1 MLEKLYK
8 KDALMKQFALLVFL
22 QPFIDIYRLFL
33 GNTIEIAGISLVELI
48 NIILIIYLAI
58 LFILNQRKWKTFAP
72 AILYSI
78 ILVIYLFFHCYNMLQ
93 FDTNII
99 TGTSINVIVEC
110 YVIIRAYVLPIM
122 VLYMLLY
129 IRTTE
134 ECFLK
139 TIVGASSFISCV
151 IVVTNLL
158 KVSYISYASN
168 LEKNEM
174 IHQNI
179 IEWFTKNPPMDL
191 NLITSKGWFYS
202 GNQIGLILLM
212 LFPIVIYYAI
222 KNNRKRTYLLIVI
235 QVVAM
240 IMVATKTAALGSI
253 VVMVIMIGLLILFGI
268 LYKKWKEYLK
278 KAFVIAIILCCSI
291 LLVQVSPV
299 KKMIGLQELSYI
311 SGQEEELKSELEDFS
326 SGELDTDEF
335 SKFMYKYYYI
345 YGIQEEYVKLFP
357 VEKYPEFWL
366 SVISDENK
374 SQANFR
380 KFKKRIYTEVEKE
393 NANPKDEYL
402 GIGYTT
408 NFPYLE
414 KDIIAQNVWFGKIG
428 TILLI
433 GPFLII
439 FIIASVKIL
448 LNMKKKFNMFNC
460 ILGLSICGGL
470 GASLLAGHL
479 FGYFFPILIFAYI
492 VAQLFQEVGTDNK
505 DVKKNK

>member
-22 QPFIDIYRLFL
+22 QPFIDIYRLFV
-33 GNTIEIAGISLVELI
+33 GNTVEVAGVSLVELI

-58 LFILNQRKWKTFAP
+58 LFILNQRKWKTFVP

-78 ILVIYLFFHCYNMLQ
+78 ILIIYLLLHSYNMLQ

-99 TGTSINVIVEC
+99 TGTSINVIVEA
-110 YVIIRAYVLPIM
+110 YVIIRAYVFPIM

-129 IRTTE
+129 MRTSE

-139 TIVGASSFISCV
+139 TIVGVSCFISCV

-414 KDIIAQNVWFGKIG
+414 KDNSAKCLVWKNWYNIINW
-428 TILLI
+428 TIPYNI
-433 GPFLII
+433 YYCF
-439 FIIASVKIL
+439 S
-448 LNMKKKFNMFNC
+448 
-460 ILGLSICGGL
+460 
-470 GASLLAGHL
+470 
-479 FGYFFPILIFAYI
+479 
-492 VAQLFQEVGTDNK
+492 
-505 DVKKNK
+505 